1 MRLRC
6 AASTFYMLGR
16 MRNLGYDEVLSTV
29 TPRDAVDALRE
40 VLKGGFDPASD
51 PHRQKV
57 ALPHGEMHLLP
68 SALDD
73 AVGVKVLGI
82 QPAGSDVDVPL
93 VQGSYLLMGGETLTP
108 EVVMDAA
115 ALTEVRTSAVAVA
128 GVVDRLRAS
137 SEPLECVIVGAGVQG
152 RAHARTVVDVLE
164 GVREVSVT
172 FISRSEPADLPYPWV
187 ESGSAAADEVL
198 GKAGLVV
205 VATSA
210 GEPVVVDRQLRP
222 DTTVLAVG
230 AHTVDTR
237 ELHEDVLRGAQVI
250 VEDVGAA
257 QREAGDV
264 AIAVE
269 KGALAWDDVA
279 TMAEVVCGEVA
290 LDPARR
296 VVFKTVGMPWEDLA
310 VARAVAR
317 QVQTG
322 PR

>member
-6 AASTFYMLGR
+6 AASTFYMLVY
-16 MRNLGYDEVLSTV
+16 MRNLGYDDVMSAIRPGT
-29 TPRDAVDALRE
+29 AVEALRE

-82 QPAGSDVDVPL
+82 QPAGLTVDVPL

-152 RAHARTVVDVLE
+152 RAHARTVVDVLA
-164 GVREVSVT
+164 GVREVAVT
-172 FISRSEPADLPYPWV
+172 FISRSEPADLAYSWV
-187 ESGSAAADEVL
+187 QSGSAAADEVL
-198 GKAGLVV
+198 GRAGLVV

-210 GEPVVVDRQLRP
+210 GEPVVVDRQLRS
-222 DTTVLAVG
+222 DATVLAVG

-250 VEDVGAA
+250 VEDVEAA
-257 QREAGDV
+257 RREAGDV

-269 KGALAWDDVA
+269 KGALAWDDVV
-279 TMAEVVCGEVA
+279 TMAEVVRGEVA

-310 VARAVAR
+310 VARAVAG
-317 QVQTG
+317 QGQTES
-322 PR
+322 R

>member
-1 MRLRC
+1 
-6 AASTFYMLGR
+6 

-82 QPAGSDVDVPL
+82 QPAGLTVDVPL

-172 FISRSEPADLPYPWV
+172 FTSRSEPADLPYPWV
-187 ESGSAAADEVL
+187 QSGSAAADEVL
-198 GKAGLVV
+198 GRAGLVV

>member
-16 MRNLGYDEVLSTV
+16 MRNLGYDEVLSAV

-40 VLKGGFDPASD
+40 VLTGGFDPAFD

-68 SALDD
+68 SALDG
-73 AVGVKVLGI
+73 AVGVKALGI
-82 QPAGSDVDVPL
+82 QPAGSDGVVPQ
-93 VQGSYLLMGGETLTP
+93 VQGSYLLMGGDTLTP

-115 ALTEVRTSAVAVA
+115 ALTEVRTPAVAVA
-128 GVVDRLRAS
+128 GVLDRLRAS

-152 RAHARTVVDVLE
+152 RAHARTVEDVLE

-172 FISRSEPADLPYPWV
+172 FTSRSEPADLPCPWV
-187 ESGSAAADEVL
+187 ESGSVAADEVL
-198 GKAGLVV
+198 GRAGLVV

-210 GEPVVVDRQLRP
+210 GEPVVVDRQLRA

-250 VEDVGAA
+250 VEDVEAA
-257 QREAGDV
+257 RREAGDV

-269 KGALAWDDVA
+269 KGALAWDDAV
-279 TMAEVVCGEVA
+279 TMAEVVRGEVA

-310 VARAVAR
+310 VARVVAG
-317 QVQTG
+317 QVPAE

>member
-1 MRLRC
+1 
-6 AASTFYMLGR
+6 MLGT
-16 MRNLGYDEVLSTV
+16 MRNLGYDDVMSAV
-29 TPRDAVDALRE
+29 TPRAAVDALRE

-57 ALPHGEMHLLP
+57 ALSHGEMHLLP
-68 SALDD
+68 SALDG

-82 QPAGSDVDVPL
+82 QPAESDIDVPL
-93 VQGSYLLMGGETLTP
+93 VQGSYLLMGGQTLTP

-115 ALTEVRTSAVAVA
+115 ALTEVRTPAVAMA
-128 GVVDRLRAS
+128 GVLDRLRAS

-152 RAHARTVVDVLE
+152 RAHAHTIVDVFE

-172 FISRSEPADLPYPWV
+172 FVSRSKPADLPYSWV
-187 ESGSAAADEVL
+187 QSGSDEADEVM
-198 GKAGLVV
+198 GCAGLVV

-210 GEPVVVDRQLRP
+210 GEPVVVDRQLRS
-222 DTTVLAVG
+222 DATVLAVG

-257 QREAGDV
+257 RREAGDV

-269 KGALAWDDVA
+269 KGAVAWEDVA
-279 TMAEVVCGEVA
+279 TMAEVVRGEVA

-310 VARAVAR
+310 VARVVAA
-317 QVQTG
+317 G
-322 PR
+322 

>member
-1 MRLRC
+1 MRYLT
-6 AASTFYMLGR
+6 S
-16 MRNLGYDEVLSTV
+16 NEVLSAV
-29 TPRDAVDALRE
+29 TPRDAVESLWE

-57 ALPHGEMHLLP
+57 GLPHGEMHLLP
-68 SALDD
+68 SALDGS
-73 AVGVKVLGI
+73 VGVKVLGI
-82 QPAGSDVDVPL
+82 QPAGSVVDVPL

-108 EVVMDAA
+108 DVVMDAA
-115 ALTEVRTSAVAVA
+115 ALTEIRTPAVAVA
-128 GVVDRLRAS
+128 GVLDRLRAS

-152 RAHARTVVDVLE
+152 RAHARTVADVLE
-164 GVREVSVT
+164 GVREVGVT
-172 FISRSEPADLPYPWV
+172 FMSRSRPADLPYPWV
-187 ESGSAAADEVL
+187 ESGSADADEVL
-198 GKAGLVV
+198 GRAGLVV

-222 DTTVLAVG
+222 DATVLAVG

-257 QREAGDV
+257 RREAGDV

-269 KGALAWDDVA
+269 KGALAWEDVV
-279 TMAEVVCGEVA
+279 TMSEAVRGEVA

-310 VARAVAR
+310 VASVVAGEG
-317 QVQTG
+317 VAIG
-322 PR
+322 LEAD